1 MSMREVRKQVS
12 IRVPDQVS
20 RMIDDVLQEGI
31 YDSRTDFII
40 DAIVRYFEDLTVT
53 ETEVKLRT
61 SLTTG
66 DYANLRRLVQLD
78 GGTVEL
84 WAQRLI
90 NLYSLPHA
98 KLLAEQVDD
107 WEAAFEKKRRLEE
120 RTESMVELRKR

>member
-1 MSMREVRKQVS
+1 MREVKSKQVS
-12 IRVPDQVS
+12 IRVPDRVN

-31 YDSRTDFII
+31 YDSRTEFIV

-78 GGTVEL
+78 GGTEEL

-98 KLLAEQVDD
+98 NLLAEQADD

-120 RTESMVELRKR
+120 RTVSLAELRKR

>member
-1 MSMREVRKQVS
+1 MREAKSKQVS
-12 IRVPDQVS
+12 IRVPDRVQ

-31 YDSRTDFII
+31 YDNRTDFIV
-40 DAIVRYFEDLTVT
+40 DAIVRLFEDLTVT
-53 ETEVKLRT
+53 ESEVKLRT

-107 WEAAFEKKRRLEE
+107 WEAAFKKKRRLEE
-120 RTESMVELRKR
+120 RTESLAEIRKR

>member
-1 MSMREVRKQVS
+1 MREVKSKQVS
-12 IRVPDQVS
+12 IRVPDRVN

-31 YDSRTDFII
+31 YDSRTDFIV

-53 ETEVKLRT
+53 ESEVKLRT

-78 GGTVEL
+78 GGTEEL

-98 KLLAEQVDD
+98 KLLAEQADD
-107 WEAAFEKKRRLEE
+107 WEAAFDKKRRLEE
-120 RTESMVELRKR
+120 RTESLAELRKR